1 MWLWILVS
9 FYAGVFFGII
19 MSALLIIAKNEDD
32 TYP

>member
-32 TYP
+32 LYP

>member
-19 MSALLIIAKNEDD
+19 MSALIIAENKDD
-32 TYP
+32 LYP